1 MADSELEV
9 LRDAID
15 AVDRDLVVLLARRRD
30 LVRRIAGEKRALGM
44 PPFDAAREERVR
56 VAMRA
61 VAAELGVPESSVDAL
76 AAMLLDDG
84 RREVAARYTPADPE
98 RS

>member
-1 MADSELEV
+1 MADTELEV

-15 AVDRDLVVLLARRRD
+15 AVDRDLVVLLARRRE
-30 LVRRIAGEKRALGM
+30 LVRRIASEKRALGM

-56 VAMRA
+56 AAMRA

-84 RREVAARYTPADPE
+84 RHEVAASYATAGAD
-98 RS
+98 RG